1 MVSVRVLVIVY
12 VMIAM
17 SEMVHRTHVGVCVRI
32 ITDIIQAIACM

>member
-17 SEMVHRTHVGVCVRI
+17 SEIVHRTHGCVCPYNN
-32 ITDIIQAIACM
+32 